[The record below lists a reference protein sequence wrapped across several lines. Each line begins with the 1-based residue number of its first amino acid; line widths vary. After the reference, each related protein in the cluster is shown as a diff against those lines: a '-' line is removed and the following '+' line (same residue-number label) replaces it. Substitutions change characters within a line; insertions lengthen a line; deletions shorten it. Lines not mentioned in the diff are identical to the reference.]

1 MKQSKLKIAIILLIV
16 QSAFFFS
23 ACNWNKTQRGAAV
36 GTGVGAA
43 AGAAIGSKS
52 NHTIMGAIIGAAV
65 GGTTGALIGNY
76 MDKQAEELQRDL
88 QGAKVER
95 VGEGIKITFN
105 SGLLFDVDSY
115 TLSSASQTNLTDLA
129 KTLNKYDDTNILI
142 EGHTDDTGSD
152 EHNMSLSEKR
162 ANAVSVFLKS
172 NAIVGGRISTDGY
185 GEKQP
190 VSENTSE
197 AGRQQ
202 NRRVD
207 VAIFANKKLKK
218 AAEKGEI
225 GSLNTK

>member
-1 MKQSKLKIAIILLIV
+1 MKQSKFKIAVLLLV
-16 QSAFFFS
+16 LQSVFIFS

-36 GTGVGAA
+36 GSGVGAA

-95 VGEGIKITFN
+95 VGEGIKITFD
-105 SGLLFDVDSY
+105 SGLLFAVDSY
-115 TLSSASQTNLTDLA
+115 TLSENSKANLSDLS

-142 EGHTDDTGSD
+142 EGHTDDTGTE
-152 EHNMSLSEKR
+152 EHNQALSEKR
-162 ANAVSVFLKS
+162 ADAVSDFLKA
-172 NAIVGGRISTDGY
+172 NAIAGGRISTNGY

-190 VSENTSE
+190 VSDNTTD
-197 AGRQQ
+197 AGRTQ

-225 GSLNTK
+225 GALNTK